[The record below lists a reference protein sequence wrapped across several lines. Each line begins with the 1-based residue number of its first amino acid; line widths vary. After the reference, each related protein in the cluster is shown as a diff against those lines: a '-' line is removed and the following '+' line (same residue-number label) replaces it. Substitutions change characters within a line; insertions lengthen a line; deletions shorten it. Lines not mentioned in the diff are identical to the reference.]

1 MRPSRKANTGDQL
14 FSMQDASGFRVQG
27 GQMSPTFLGVGPP
40 KCATTWLDSVLR
52 QHPEILL
59 PSSQKEVFFFDN
71 YYDRGE
77 TWYRNLF
84 KGAEAYLA
92 AGEIST
98 SYIASDQTLERIQK
112 FNPDIKIIVML
123 RNPVNRMVSNYRMF
137 VENGRTVLPFEEALA
152 DQPAIVAYSRYR
164 EMLDRIDKFFPRSNV
179 FIGIYEEIFQSPDQ
193 MSSFLA
199 DLLVFLSVDASNPEK
214 YLHARPVRSTKGA
227 PRSLWL
233 VRKAKRIR
241 SQLKRMNLEW
251 LVKILERLGVS
262 RELFLKEAEAP
273 VVSNELRDRLMAE
286 FENDISAVEAFL
298 GRPVP
303 SWRSGTAKN

>member
-1 MRPSRKANTGDQL
+1 
-14 FSMQDASGFRVQG
+14 MQDASGFRVQG
-27 GQMSPTFLGVGPP
+27 GHQAPTFLGVGPP

-77 TWYRNLF
+77 LWYRGLF
-84 KGAEAYLA
+84 KGADAYLA

-98 SYIASDQTLERIQK
+98 SYIASDQALERIRR
-112 FNPDIKIIVML
+112 FDPDIKIIIML

-137 VENGRTVLPFEEALA
+137 VENGRTDSSFEEALV
-152 DQPAIVAYSRYR
+152 DQPAIVAYSRYG
-164 EMLDRIDKFFPRSNV
+164 EHLDRITKFFPRSNV
-179 FIGIYEEIFQSPDQ
+179 FVGIYEEIFQGPEQ
-193 MSSFLA
+193 MNTFLSA
-199 DLLVFLSVDASNPEK
+199 LLVFLGVDASSPERF
-214 YLHARPVRSTKGA
+214 LHARPVRAAKGA

-241 SQLKRMNLEW
+241 RQLKRMNLEW
-251 LVKILERLGVS
+251 LVKLLERVGVS
-262 RELFLKEAEAP
+262 RELFLKEAQSP
-273 VVSNELRDRLMAE
+273 TVSNELRARLMAD
-286 FENDISAVEAFL
+286 FEDDISAVEAFL

-303 SWRSGTAKN
+303 SWRSANAKR